1 MALFVIEKLAEI
13 VERARYVV
21 AFELVVAAQAVDL
34 RALDPGTLGAGARA
48 AYAVVRRRV
57 AFLDEDR
64 PLGPDVERIAAALAA
79 GTFGAAA

>member
-1 MALFVIEKLAEI
+1 MALFVVEKLGEI
-13 VERARYVV
+13 VERVRYVV

-48 AYAVVRRRV
+48 AHAAVRRHV

-79 GTFGAAA
+79 GAFGTTV